1 MASEAKQSTCD
12 AAKYKIKFNNW
23 QKSIQFVL
31 FQMIFINFL
40 VFPAIKNL
48 RVIIKELKMLLII
61 AAKNRTKSV
70 LKHWRNKEIWA
81 VLSTPA
87 IVQHNLISK

>member
-1 MASEAKQSTCD
+1 MASEAKRSTCD

-40 VFPAIKNL
+40 VFPAVKNV

-61 AAKNRTKSV
+61 AAKSV
-70 LKHWRNKEIWA
+70 EVYWSIEETMRFEQF
-81 VLSTPA
+81 SQP
-87 IVQHNLISK
+87 QR